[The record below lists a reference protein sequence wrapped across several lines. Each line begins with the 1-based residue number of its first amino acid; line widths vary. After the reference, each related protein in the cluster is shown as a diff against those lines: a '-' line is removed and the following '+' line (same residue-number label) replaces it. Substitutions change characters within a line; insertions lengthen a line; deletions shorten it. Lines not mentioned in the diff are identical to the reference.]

1 MITYKDI
8 TVKVADVLADI
19 TTFLLPFAVLLF
31 LWFVFQLIQSNRGG
45 DGKRRTESI
54 KKLMMSV
61 IALAVLFSI
70 WGILEFLKSVT
81 IDIDVARGEDSE
93 AYMYLFV

>member
-19 TTFLLPFAVLLF
+19 TTFLLPFAILLF
-31 LWFVFQLIQSNRGG
+31 LWFVFQLIRSNRGG
-45 DGKRRTESI
+45 DATKRTESI
-54 KKLMMSV
+54 KKLMISIV
-61 IALAVLFSI
+61 ALTALFSI

-81 IDIDVARGEDSE
+81 INIDVTYGEEVEPYIYS
-93 AYMYLFV
+93 LV